1 MKKTT
6 PHLRNFPKIIAHRGG
21 AGIGIENTLP
31 TIEKS
36 ANYGV
41 KWVEVDLR
49 LSKDGKI
56 FIFHD
61 DDFAQFGYPD
71 LSIETMNT
79 KEIADFTLELPSFPD
94 DHAHIPCL
102 HRLFS
107 EAKERDLSINLEFK
121 STAENAED
129 LILTLK
135 KELTK
140 WDKPLPRFY
149 LSTFDEK
156 TLSFCHQYLPEHP
169 RSYLC
174 ETPPEDLSEKIRQY
188 APWSLTCDH
197 EKNSMDTL
205 KNYIQSGIAVL
216 VYTVNNPAEAEHL
229 FSIGVTS
236 IFTDYPNKMKNWL

>member
-1 MKKTT
+1 MKKMTS
-6 PHLRNFPKIIAHRGG
+6 HLNNIPKIIAHRGG

-41 KWVEVDLR
+41 KWIEVDLR

-61 DDFAQFGYPD
+61 DDFTQFGYPD
-71 LSIETMNT
+71 LSIETMT
-79 KEIADFTLELPSFPD
+79 IKEISDFILEIPNFPN
-94 DHAHIPCL
+94 DHGHIPCL
-102 HRLFS
+102 HHLFS
-107 EAKERDLSINLEFK
+107 TAMELNLSLNLEFK
-121 STAENAED
+121 STAENAEN

-135 KELTK
+135 NELTK
-140 WDKPLPRFY
+140 WNNPLPYFY

-156 TLSFCHQYLPEHP
+156 TLSFCHKHLSAHP

-197 EKNSMDTL
+197 HKNSLNTL

-216 VYTVNNPAEAEHL
+216 VYTVNNPAEAENL